1 VIFRALA
8 FAFLSICAPF
18 SGAQTYPARTVRVVI
33 PYPPGGGAEAAARLL
48 TIHLTQQLGQSFV
61 IDPKPGGNTLI
72 GTEAVAKAPADGYT
86 LLFTGGSTMSVQPFV
101 FAGKLPYDPFND
113 FAPVSMVSRFPF
125 FVVVPASLGAKSLAE
140 FVAIAKAKPGQ
151 VAYASNG
158 TGALAHLGTEMLS
171 RGTGIEML
179 HVPYKGFAPALPDL
193 LSGRVSLMMADWV
206 VVAPHIKEGRLRALA
221 VTSRVRW
228 NSAAEVPTVAE
239 LGRRGRAP
247 ERRDAQV
254 PRVARSESRLR
265 QARPRGL
272 RFLRRGSDGAGARRA
287 REVLG
292 RGARGENQPAVI
304 RRKKV
309 RLHRAGA
316 PARCMLAAFPF
327 AFMR

>member
-18 SGAQTYPARTVRVVI
+18 SGAQTYPAKAVRVVI

-48 TIHLTQQLGQSFV
+48 SLHLTQALGQSFV

-72 GTEAVAKAPADGYT
+72 GTEMVAKAPGDGYT

-101 FAGKLPYDPFND
+101 FAGKLPYDPLND

-221 VTSRVRW
+221 VTSRGRW
-228 NSAAEVPTVAE
+228 NSAPEVPTVAE
-239 LGRRGRAP
+239 LGISGYAVDVWFALYAP
-247 ERRDAQV
+247 KSTPADV
-254 PRVARSESRLR
+254 VARLNAETRKYLASPEAKAAYDKLGHE
-265 QARPRGL
+265 AY
-272 RFLRRGSDGAGARRA
+272 GSSGEEVTALVRA
-287 REVLG
+287 EHEKYSVAVRE
-292 RGARGENQPAVI
+292 AKISPQ
-304 RRKKV
+304 
-309 RLHRAGA
+309 
-316 PARCMLAAFPF
+316 
-327 AFMR
+327 